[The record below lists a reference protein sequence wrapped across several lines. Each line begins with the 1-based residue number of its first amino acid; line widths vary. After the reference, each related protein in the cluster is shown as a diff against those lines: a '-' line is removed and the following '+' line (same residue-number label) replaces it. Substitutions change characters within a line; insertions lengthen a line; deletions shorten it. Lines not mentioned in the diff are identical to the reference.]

1 MMTSTSSSRFGS
13 VNVDGDF
20 ATLEFERRLSHP
32 PEIVWQ
38 AITEP
43 KELEE
48 WYLTKVQIDGR
59 QGGRIEFWSGP
70 TRVHVTGSILVWD
83 PPHVFEHE
91 WNVEPSNGFPK
102 GEKATI
108 RWEIQPDGNASIL
121 KMTHRNLTPGTARV
135 FSSGAHAFLD
145 RLEASLDETSMPDWM
160 ERVKELRP
168 SYQQKSTPQ

>member
-1 MMTSTSSSRFGS
+1 MMSSTSSSRLGTVS
-13 VNVDGDF
+13 VNGEF

-32 PEIVWQ
+32 PEVVWE

-48 WYLTKVQIDGR
+48 WYLTKASIDRR

-70 TRVHVTGSILVWD
+70 TRVHVTGNILVWD
-83 PPHVFEHE
+83 PQHVFEHE
-91 WNVEPSNGFPK
+91 WIVEPSDGFPR
-102 GEKATI
+102 GENATI
-108 RWEIQPDGNASIL
+108 RWEIRPDGEASVL
-121 KMTHRNLTPGTARV
+121 KMTHRNLSRRTALN

-160 ERVKELRP
+160 ARVQELRP
-168 SYQQKSTPQ
+168 SYQQKPEQ